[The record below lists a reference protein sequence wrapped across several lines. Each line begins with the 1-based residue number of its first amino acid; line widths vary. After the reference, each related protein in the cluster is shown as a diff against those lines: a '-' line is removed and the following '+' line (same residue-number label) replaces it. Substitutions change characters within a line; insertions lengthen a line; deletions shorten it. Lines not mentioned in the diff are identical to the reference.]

1 MPATGKGLRFLSCV
15 RTFSAHNFRRRALA
29 ATLPSVTLS
38 AFLAGLGLGAS
49 LIIAIGAQNAF
60 VLRQG
65 LLRSHA
71 VAAAAVCVAIDWS
84 LIVIGA
90 LGFGA
95 LVGRFPAL
103 TGIAAWGGAA
113 FLLVYGALAFK
124 SAIRPRSLHAENP
137 AGSRDTATLS
147 AVLGTT
153 LAVSLL
159 NPHVYLDTVV
169 LLGGVAAQ
177 YPPAE
182 RVTFVLGAGTAS
194 AVWFFGLALGARMLT
209 PVFEREVA
217 WRILDVAIGCIMW
230 WIAAGLA
237 WGQIAN

>member
-1 MPATGKGLRFLSCV
+1 MT
-15 RTFSAHNFRRRALA
+15 T
-29 ATLPSVTLS
+29 T

-71 VAAAAVCVAIDWS
+71 VAVAGVCVAIDWL
-84 LIVIGA
+84 LIVVGA

-95 LVGRFPAL
+95 LVTRVPAL
-103 TGIAAWGGAA
+103 TGIAAWAGAA
-113 FLLVYGALAFK
+113 FLLVYGVLAFRSAVRPGALHAGAPPAARDPGRLSGALA
-124 SAIRPRSLHAENP
+124 
-137 AGSRDTATLS
+137 
-147 AVLGTT
+147 TT

-177 YPPAE
+177 YAMPA
-182 RVTFVLGAGTAS
+182 RAAFVLGAGLAS
-194 AVWFFGLALGARMLT
+194 AVWFFGLALGARLLT

-217 WRILDVAIGCIMW
+217 WRVLDVAIGCIML
-230 WIAAGLA
+230 WIATGLVL
-237 WGQIAN
+237 GQVRPG

>member
-1 MPATGKGLRFLSCV
+1 MT
-15 RTFSAHNFRRRALA
+15 T
-29 ATLPSVTLS
+29 S

-71 VAAAAVCVAIDWS
+71 LAVAALCVAIDWS
-84 LIVIGA
+84 LIVVGA

-103 TGIAAWGGAA
+103 TSVAAWGGAA
-113 FLLVYGALAFK
+113 FLLVYGALAFR
-124 SAIRPRSLHAENP
+124 AALRPGSLHADKP
-137 AGSRDTATLS
+137 SGASGATTLS
-147 AVLGTT
+147 AALATT

-177 YPPAE
+177 YPPGE
-182 RVTFVLGAGTAS
+182 RAAFVLGAGVAS
-194 AVWFFGLALGARMLT
+194 AAWFFGLALGARLLT
-209 PVFEREVA
+209 PVFERPVA
-217 WRILDVAIGCIMW
+217 WRVLDVVIGCIMW
-230 WIAAGLA
+230 WIAAGLVF
-237 WGQIAN
+237 GQITA